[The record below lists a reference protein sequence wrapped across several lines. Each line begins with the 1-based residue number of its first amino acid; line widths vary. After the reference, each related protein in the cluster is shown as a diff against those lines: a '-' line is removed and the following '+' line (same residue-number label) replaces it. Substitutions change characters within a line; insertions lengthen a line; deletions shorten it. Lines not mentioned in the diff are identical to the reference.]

1 MIKKMKMKKK
11 SGNIYLYK
19 NNLILEYSFFKLA
32 QELLVDDSNENGKN
46 YSQKK
51 TMKNSIL
58 I

>member
-51 TMKNSIL
+51 Q
-58 I
+58 